1 MDTRDLPEY
10 HLLFESQDG
19 DVTLNVKFPSPSQA
33 KGRSFPSKQIRWR
46 DVLRLFGG
54 PDGMPYENMNF
65 DEWPFAVNK
74 IEIEPVK
81 RLVTLTISGPI
92 HRTEVC

>member
-10 HLLFESQDG
+10 HLLFESEDG
-19 DVTLNVKFPSPSQA
+19 DVTLNVTFPSPSQA

-54 PDGMPYENMNF
+54 PDGMPY
-65 DEWPFAVNK
+65 
-74 IEIEPVK
+74 
-81 RLVTLTISGPI
+81 
-92 HRTEVC
+92 